1 MSILSKLPKL
11 PVVLAFSLDSSMRR
25 AEDLGYQTYDTI
37 YLEYPSRLNQD
48 LHVYVYYYGSL
59 YKIGNLRYTRVIKTT
74 PFQKVEFRWDS
85 ASGQNVVVIIG
96 NPETYVPT
104 PSYEPVES
112 VLTDRLDVSLST
124 RASESTLSSI
134 NQRLSVLTDKLDVS
148 LSTRASESTLS
159 SINHRLDVNLSTRA
173 SESTLTSINQKLS
186 QPTGLYSV
194 DVVIDN
200 STGTSNLT
208 NPLFTSSRPSKSAVI
223 LRDTS
228 DTGTIYIGSSTSQ
241 TFPMTAGMSIKT
253 EVSDL
258 SVIYVRVPAGVK
270 ATLHVLYEV

>member
-1 MSILSKLPKL
+1 MSMLSKLPKL
-11 PVVLAFSLDSSMRR
+11 PVVLMFTLDSSMRR

-48 LHVYVYYYGSL
+48 LHVYAYYYGSL

-112 VLTDRLDVSLST
+112 VLTDRLDV
-124 RASESTLSSI
+124 
-134 NQRLSVLTDKLDVS
+134 
-148 LSTRASESTLS
+148 
-159 SINHRLDVNLSTRA
+159 NLSTRA
-173 SESTLTSINQKLS
+173 SESTLTQINQKVS

-200 STGTSNLT
+200 STGTSDIT
-208 NPLFTSSRPSKSAVI
+208 QPLFTLSRPSKSAVI
-223 LRDTS
+223 LRDS
-228 DTGTIYIGSSTSQ
+228 ADTGTIYIGSSTSQ
-241 TFPMTAGMSIKT
+241 VFPMTAGMSIKT

-258 SVIYVRVPAGVK
+258 SVIYVKIPAGVK
-270 ATLHVLYEV
+270 ATLHVLYEA